1 MDTTRP
7 HQGSMESSSSNSSR
21 KRKRP
26 SNKVLL
32 FRIAALFVLLW
43 IIVCTFVMNYMF
55 QGKATITQKFAW
67 EDPITRARNN
77 NNDNDNSRNSNSKHN
92 VLPASVSE
100 SDVAK
105 LPVRK
110 PIAPM
115 AYTQMVLT
123 VPSWYNQQIRIQ
135 LRPDWSQGSV
145 DYIHRLVQQQCATC
159 SFFRIITNEKE
170 QGEGILLGTL
180 KNDMVPPNKQPGI
193 CPDIDKAKAKANC
206 TDCECHG
213 PILERG
219 MVAWIG
225 GTAGGPEF
233 FVNLH
238 NDPLTYV
245 GYKHTI
251 FGQVVDYE
259 SFDLLLQFLD
269 EATSFKESQVFD
281 DVIHF
286 HLELE

>member
-1 MDTTRP
+1 
-7 HQGSMESSSSNSSR
+7 MESSSSNSSR
-21 KRKRP
+21 KRIRRGGCRL
-26 SNKVLL
+26 SNTVLL
-32 FRIAALFVLLW
+32 FRIIALFVLLW
-43 IIVCTFVMNYMF
+43 IIVCTVVINYIF
-55 QGKATITQKFAW
+55 QGKAITTQKFIW
-67 EDPITRARNN
+67 EDLITRTRNN
-77 NNDNDNSRNSNSKHN
+77 NIDNNSKRN
-92 VLPASVSE
+92 VLPASISE

-115 AYTQMVLT
+115 AYTQIVLT
-123 VPSWYNQQIRIQ
+123 VPLWYNQQIRIQ
-135 LRPDWSQGSV
+135 LRSDWSQGSV

-159 SFFRIITNEKE
+159 SFFRIITNGTKE
-170 QGEGILLGTL
+170 EGILLGTL
-180 KNDMVPPNKQPGI
+180 KNDMVPLNTQPGI
-193 CPDIDKAKAKANC
+193 CPDIDKAEAKAKTNC

-219 MVAWIG
+219 MVGWVG

-238 NDPLTYV
+238 NDPLTDV
-245 GYKHTI
+245 GSKFTI

-259 SFDLLLQFLD
+259 SFDLLVKFLD
-269 EATSFKESQVFD
+269 EDTSFEESQVFD